1 MAQQPDLSPAGVLE
15 TPYLRA
21 QAEWDGRIGSA
32 RVQARNWRL
41 ACFISL
47 GLSLFLASGA
57 FYFAGQVRVLPYVIE
72 VADSGQVR
80 KVGRLEAVH
89 YEPMQATVQYLLG
102 EWVRWVRAISSDA
115 VVVRRHWE
123 QAYHFV
129 TPKAANLLSAYA
141 RKIQPFDKV
150 GEMAVTVEIA
160 NILVLS
166 ERSYEVHW
174 VEELFDRE
182 GTPVSKTRYSGVFHF
197 MVKLPE
203 DDVTLAHNPLGLY
216 IDAFHWSRSR
226 L

>member
-1 MAQQPDLSPAGVLE
+1 
-15 TPYLRA
+15 
-21 QAEWDGRIGSA
+21 
-32 RVQARNWRL
+32 
-41 ACFISL
+41 
-47 GLSLFLASGA
+47 
-57 FYFAGQVRVLPYVIE
+57 
-72 VADSGQVR
+72 
-80 KVGRLEAVH
+80 
-89 YEPMQATVQYLLG
+89 VQYFLG

-141 RKIQPFDKV
+141 RQVQPFDKV
-150 GEMAVTVEIA
+150 GDMAVTVEIA

-182 GTPVSKTRYSGVFHF
+182 GTPVSKTHYSGVFHF
-197 MVKLPE
+197 MVKRPE
-203 DDVTLAHNPLGLY
+203 DDVTLANNPLGLY